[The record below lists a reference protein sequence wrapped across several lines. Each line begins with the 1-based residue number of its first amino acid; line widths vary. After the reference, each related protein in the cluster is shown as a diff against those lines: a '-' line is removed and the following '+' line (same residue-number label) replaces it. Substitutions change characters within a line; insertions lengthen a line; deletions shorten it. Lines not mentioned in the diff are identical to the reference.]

1 MPTAAALEPQKLPD
15 TSHVDFARV
24 YEPSDDTFL
33 LVDALTADAAAL
45 RAVRPAVCV
54 EVGSGSGAVVTHLGR
69 LLAASAPPP
78 HVLATDVNRTAAL
91 ATAATAAAAGVAV
104 HALHADLLRAL
115 RPGSVDVV
123 VFNPPYVPTSAAE
136 LAGAALSNDIAL
148 SWAGGA
154 RGRVVTD
161 RLLNALPDAL
171 APRALFYLLGAA
183 GDHARRRAV
192 DPQREDRARA
202 GVRPVDRVGDVAL
215 AQHDPVRPQRAVP
228 PVGRQ
233 RVAQPL
239 RTEQRRHRVLHLR
252 PHPLRPHVEREDA
265 RRLDGVGDEELVGG
279 V

>member
-15 TSHVDFARV
+15 TSHVDYARV

-54 EVGSGSGAVVTHLGR
+54 EVGSGSGAVATHLGR

-171 APRALFYLLGAA
+171 APRALFYLLGVAENEPDEIVA
-183 GDHARRRAV
+183 WLGERGFTATTVGERRAQNERLFV
-192 DPQREDRARA
+192 IRFARGCDELALDA
-202 GVRPVDRVGDVAL
+202 G
-215 AQHDPVRPQRAVP
+215 
-228 PVGRQ
+228 
-233 RVAQPL
+233 
-239 RTEQRRHRVLHLR
+239 
-252 PHPLRPHVEREDA
+252 
-265 RRLDGVGDEELVGG
+265 
-279 V
+279 